1 MEKLFNVGVKGIVHT
16 HEGYLLLRKVLNNGE
31 EFWDTPG
38 GRINDDESFDEAL
51 KRELQEE
58 LPGIMIDS
66 VGHLEG
72 VFRVSRDIKKDIGLV
87 LLYYS
92 VEASFENNEVNI
104 AMSTII
110 Y

>member
-1 MEKLFNVGVKGIVHT
+1 
-16 HEGYLLLRKVLNNGE
+16 
-31 EFWDTPG
+31 
-38 GRINDDESFDEAL
+38 
-51 KRELQEE
+51 
-58 LPGIMIDS
+58 MIDS